1 MRKVLA
7 AVLALTLACGAVYAP
22 GGILADIGI
31 TASAADIVDSGTWS
45 NGMKWKL
52 DSNGVF
58 TVTGKG
64 EMPNFL
70 LNRDPIETEW
80 KEAYLGNTTMFCSA
94 TRILTG
100 R

>member
-1 MRKVLA
+1 MRKILA
-7 AVLALTLACGAVYAP
+7 AALALTLACGAVYAP
-22 GGILADIGI
+22 GGILANIGI

-64 EMPNFL
+64 DMPNFL
-70 LNRDPIETEW
+70 
-80 KEAYLGNTTMFCSA
+80 
-94 TRILTG
+94 
-100 R
+100 